1 MKIKKSLLYA
11 SIAVV
16 SLSFASCSMSRQDM
30 ASKSNEI
37 GYTQAMNTHKGDAM
51 NTVSRDQAFATAQ
64 APKMDELA
72 AKNISGT
79 QSDIHS
85 KTSSTAP
92 TAFATNGTHVKKA
105 NLINTLIAAKQA
117 KKALRHPDT
126 LTSAKHTM
134 AGDNQLVALL
144 LCFFLGGL
152 GVHRF
157 YLGYIWQGVVQLL
170 TAGGCGIWVLIDFIR
185 IILGTLKPKDGEYST
200 TL

>member
-37 GYTQAMNTHKGDAM
+37 GYTQAMNTHRGDAM
-51 NTVSRDQAFATAQ
+51 NTVSRDQAFATA
-64 APKMDELA
+64 PKTDELA
-72 AKNISGT
+72 VKNISGV
-79 QSDIHS
+79 QRDIHT
-85 KTSSTAP
+85 KTASTAP

-105 NLINTLIAAKQA
+105 NLINTLIAAKQM
-117 KKALRHPDT
+117 KKAMKHPDT

-170 TAGGCGIWVLIDFIR
+170 TGGGCGIWALIDFIR